1 MKRTTLFS
9 QITGL
14 LIVSLLSI
22 VACERGIQPQ
32 DDRPSGARIRINQ
45 SITGIV
51 VGSPNF
57 SLLRTAVVRAGLA
70 GALATGNL
78 TVFAPTDAAFQ
89 AAGFADANAINN
101 VNVDALRRILL
112 YHVIGNRFPAQNLSR
127 TLTGYTT
134 LLNEQVQVVN
144 GQSIS
149 VNGIFVQQA
158 NVQATNGIIHVI
170 NRVLLPPAGNLVEA
184 AVANPNLTYLV
195 AALQRA
201 GLVQTIGT
209 GGPFTVFA
217 PTNAAF
223 QAAGFPTIAS
233 IQAASPAALAR
244 ILTYHVVSGRAFS
257 STLRSGEVHTLQG
270 QVMGWS
276 R

>member
-22 VACERGIQPQ
+22 VACEWGIQPQ
-32 DDRPSGARIRINQ
+32 DDQPSGARIRINQ

-57 SLLRTAVVRAGLA
+57 TLLRTAVVKAGLA
-70 GALATGNL
+70 DALATGNL
-78 TVFAPTDAAFQ
+78 TVFAPTDAAFR